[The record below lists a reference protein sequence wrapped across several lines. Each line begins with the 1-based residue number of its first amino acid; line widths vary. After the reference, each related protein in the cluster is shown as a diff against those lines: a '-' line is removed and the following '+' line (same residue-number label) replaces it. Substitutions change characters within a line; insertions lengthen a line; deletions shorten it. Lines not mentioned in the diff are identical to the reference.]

1 MSELLIELF
10 CEEIPAMMQA
20 RAETAYL
27 DIFKKYF
34 QEKEIVFE
42 EIKIFTGPRRI
53 AIFVNGVA
61 KEIKGKFISI
71 KGPRTDSLPVAIEGF
86 CKSNDISKADL
97 IVREVKGVECYFYEK
112 EIASQPTK
120 LALLDSL
127 THPILEYVWPKSMY
141 WSDYK
146 IKWVRPLKNIL
157 CVFDGEVIPF
167 KLGHLTANN
176 ITFGHRFMSPKQISV
191 KDFAGYK
198 KDLEENFVI
207 LDREERK
214 AIISN
219 DIREK
224 IEILS
229 KKYKTNYLAKD
240 DPALLEEVAGL
251 AEYPVVLCGR
261 IEDRFLELPSEVLV
275 SSMRTHQKY
284 FSLFGQTKFSEKGEV
299 FDTTKKEFFAPF
311 FLFVSNIKSPDDNII
326 IKGNE
331 KVLSARLS
339 DSLYFYQQDLKKPLL
354 DSLNKLDKVI
364 FHAKLGSM
372 KQKTARLAQ
381 LTKYITSHFQQ
392 KEAED
397 AALLCKS
404 DLVSEMVGEFPEL
417 QGIMGYYYAIAEGR
431 DKKIAIAIRD
441 HYKPRGSSDSIPGD
455 PNLGGDASAVLA
467 LADKID
473 SLCGLMLAGE
483 KPTSSKDPYGLRRLA
498 LGIIRIILENRLE
511 QDLKKLIEHSCDLY
525 PKGVNSN
532 SEDADQIIS
541 FIEDRVKNYFKEE
554 FDLAR
559 VNAVV
564 NCRLEP
570 SLCSVKWKLEALNSF
585 LDTEKGR
592 TSLNSYK
599 RASNILG
606 SAELNGE
613 INTNLLHREEE
624 KKLLEFLKLA
634 TPKIDSLIEEKM
646 FSESLKE
653 LAKVNN
659 LIGNFFDNVMV
670 MDSDAK
676 IANNRLLLLARTK
689 QLFNKVANFDQL

>member
-10 CEEIPAMMQA
+10 CEEIPAIMQA
-20 RAETAYL
+20 RTENAYL

-34 QEKEIVFE
+34 QEKEIAFE

-61 KEIKGKFISI
+61 EEIKGKFISI

-86 CKSNDISKADL
+86 CKSNNVSKGDL
-97 IVREVKGVECYFYEK
+97 IVREVKGAECYFYEK

-127 THPILEYVWPKSMY
+127 AHPILEYVWPKSMY
-141 WSDYK
+141 WSDYE
-146 IKWVRPLKNIL
+146 IKWVRPLKNVL
-157 CVFDGEVIPF
+157 CIFDGEILPF
-167 KLGHLTANN
+167 QLGHLTANN

-214 AIISN
+214 ARIS
-219 DIREK
+219 DGIREK
-224 IEILS
+224 IEILN
-229 KKYKTNYLAKD
+229 KQYKTNYLVKD

-251 AEYPVVLCGR
+251 VEYPVVLCGR
-261 IEDRFLELPSEVLV
+261 IEDRFLELPSKVLV

-339 DSLYFYQQDLKKPLL
+339 DALYFYQQDLKKPLL
-354 DSLNKLDKVI
+354 DCLKKLDKVI

-372 KQKTARLAQ
+372 KQKTSRLVE

-392 KEAED
+392 KEAEE

-431 DKKIAIAIRD
+431 DEKIAIAIRD

-455 PNLGGDASAVLA
+455 PNLRGDAAAVLA

-473 SLCGLMLAGE
+473 SLCGLMLVGE
-483 KPTSSKDPYGLRRLA
+483 KPTGSKDPYGLRRLA
-498 LGIIRIILENRLE
+498 LGIIRILLENQLE
-511 QDLKKLIEHSCDLY
+511 QDLQKLIEHSCDLY
-525 PKGVNSN
+525 SEVINRN
-532 SEDADQIIS
+532 SENTDQIIS
-541 FIEDRVKNYFKEE
+541 FIEERVKNYFKDQ
-554 FDLAR
+554 FDQAR

-570 SLCSVKWKLEALNSF
+570 NLYRIKMKLEQLNSF
-585 LDTEKGR
+585 LDTADGK

-606 SAELNGE
+606 SAKLNGE
-613 INTNLLHREEE
+613 INTNVLHQEEE

-659 LIGNFFDNVMV
+659 LIGSFFDNVMV

>member
-1 MSELLIELF
+1 
-10 CEEIPAMMQA
+10 
-20 RAETAYL
+20 
-27 DIFKKYF
+27 
-34 QEKEIVFE
+34 
-42 EIKIFTGPRRI
+42 
-53 AIFVNGVA
+53 
-61 KEIKGKFISI
+61 
-71 KGPRTDSLPVAIEGF
+71 
-86 CKSNDISKADL
+86 
-97 IVREVKGVECYFYEK
+97 
-112 EIASQPTK
+112 
-120 LALLDSL
+120 
-127 THPILEYVWPKSMY
+127 
-141 WSDYK
+141 
-146 IKWVRPLKNIL
+146 
-157 CVFDGEVIPF
+157 
-167 KLGHLTANN
+167 
-176 ITFGHRFMSPKQISV
+176 
-191 KDFAGYK
+191 
-198 KDLEENFVI
+198 
-207 LDREERK
+207 
-214 AIISN
+214 
-219 DIREK
+219 
-224 IEILS
+224 
-229 KKYKTNYLAKD
+229 
-240 DPALLEEVAGL
+240 
-251 AEYPVVLCGR
+251 
-261 IEDRFLELPSEVLV
+261 
-275 SSMRTHQKY
+275 MRTHQKY

-299 FDTTKKEFFAPF
+299 FDTTKKEFFSPF

-339 DSLYFYQQDLKKPLL
+339 DALYFYQQDLKKPLL

-511 QDLKKLIEHSCDLY
+511 HDLKKLIEHSCDLY

-570 SLCSVKWKLEALNSF
+570 FLCSIKWKLEALNSF
-585 LDTEKGR
+585 LDTEDGK

-606 SAELNGE
+606 SAKLNGE

-646 FSESLKE
+646 FSESLNE

>member
-10 CEEIPAMMQA
+10 CEEIPAIMQA
-20 RAETAYL
+20 RAENAYR

-34 QEKEIVFE
+34 QEKEIAFE

-53 AIFVNGVA
+53 AILVNGVA
-61 KEIKGKFISI
+61 EEIKGKFISI

-86 CKSNDISKADL
+86 CKSNDVNKADL

-120 LALLDSL
+120 LVLLDSL
-127 THPILEYVWPKSMY
+127 AHPILEYVWPKSMY
-141 WSDYK
+141 WSDYE
-146 IKWVRPLKNIL
+146 IKWVRPLKNVL
-157 CVFDGEVIPF
+157 CIFDGEIVPF
-167 KLGHLTANN
+167 QLGHLTADN
-176 ITFGHRFMSPKQISV
+176 ITFGHRFMSPKQIPV
-191 KDFAGYK
+191 KNFDRYK

-207 LDREERK
+207 LDHEERK
-214 AIISN
+214 AIIS
-219 DIREK
+219 DGIREK
-224 IEILS
+224 IEILN
-229 KKYKTNYLAKD
+229 KQYKTNYLVKD

-251 AEYPVVLCGR
+251 VEYPVVLCGR

-311 FLFVSNIKSPDDNII
+311 FLCVSNIKSPDDNII

-339 DSLYFYQQDLKKPLL
+339 DALYFYQQDLKKPLL
-354 DSLNKLDKVI
+354 DYLKKLDKVI

-372 KQKTARLAQ
+372 KQKTGRLVE

-392 KEAED
+392 KEAEE

-417 QGIMGYYYAIAEGR
+417 QGIMGHYYAIAEGR
-431 DKKIAIAIRD
+431 DEKIAIAIRD

-455 PNLGGDASAVLA
+455 PNLRGDAAAVLA

-483 KPTSSKDPYGLRRLA
+483 KPTGSKDPYGLRRLA
-498 LGIIRIILENRLE
+498 LGIIRILLENQLE
-511 QDLKKLIEHSCDLY
+511 QDLQKLIEHSCDLY
-525 PKGVNSN
+525 SEVINRN
-532 SEDADQIIS
+532 SENTDQIIS
-541 FIEDRVKNYFKEE
+541 FIEERVKNYFKDQ
-554 FDLAR
+554 FDQAR

-570 SLCSVKWKLEALNSF
+570 NLYRIKIKLEQLNSF
-585 LDTEKGR
+585 LDTEEGK

-606 SAELNGE
+606 SAKLNGE
-613 INTNLLHREEE
+613 INTNLLHQEEE